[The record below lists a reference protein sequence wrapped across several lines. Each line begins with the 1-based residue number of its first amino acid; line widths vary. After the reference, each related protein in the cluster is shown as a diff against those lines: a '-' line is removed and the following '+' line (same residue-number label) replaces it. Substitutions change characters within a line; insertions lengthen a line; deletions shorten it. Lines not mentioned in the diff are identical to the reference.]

1 MYSSAWLNDEKL
13 IQAGDLVEAWFN
25 RILCAVND
33 VDFKTGRFEFRDSPL
48 PPEYICPKARITQE
62 QFKKLIELE
71 LISKDR
77 NGVFFIKSWEKYQ
90 DKSRVFRHGARVGEP
105 IGARV
110 GEPIGALIGDQE
122 GALNK
127 VNKVNKVN
135 NLKDLNLPPKADEI
149 LTPHR
154 KLCLFWTETM
164 ISETGNKG
172 PFTGRD
178 GKNLVE
184 LLKVADPKNVER
196 VILWAIKMGR
206 KDKYISQKCDRLYKI
221 YENWNILFSK
231 VSGEKVV
238 SLAGSK
244 YKSETVG

>member
-1 MYSSAWLNDEKL
+1 MGWFKVWDREWLTGTEGVSIEGQGAFIRVLCLANTILDNGRLSYEKKAPLSLEQIFAGAGINQDLWDELVLMEL
-13 IQAGDLVEAWFN
+13 ITSKDGYWIVKNWTKYQSEYQRQKGYRQRLQPKVT
-25 RILCAVND
+25 V
-33 VDFKTGRFEFRDSPL
+33 KGT
-48 PPEYICPKARITQE
+48 PEE
-62 QFKKLIELE
+62 VKKLR
-71 LISKDR
+71 SKE
-77 NGVFFIKSWEKYQ
+77 VI
-90 DKSRVFRHGARVGEP
+90 
-105 IGARV
+105 
-110 GEPIGALIGDQE
+110 
-122 GALNK
+122 LNTK
-127 VNKVNKVN
+127 E
-135 NLKDLNLPPKADEI
+135 LNLPPKADEI

>member
-1 MYSSAWLNDEKL
+1 
-13 IQAGDLVEAWFN
+13 
-25 RILCAVND
+25 
-33 VDFKTGRFEFRDSPL
+33 
-48 PPEYICPKARITQE
+48 
-62 QFKKLIELE
+62 
-71 LISKDR
+71 
-77 NGVFFIKSWEKYQ
+77 
-90 DKSRVFRHGARVGEP
+90 
-105 IGARV
+105 
-110 GEPIGALIGDQE
+110 
-122 GALNK
+122 
-127 VNKVNKVN
+127 
-135 NLKDLNLPPKADEI
+135 
-149 LTPHR
+149 
-154 KLCLFWTETM
+154 M